1 MRFGLRLI
9 LAGFAACGAG
19 ALFISDSFTE
29 PLEGLEPQPI
39 WKGIVAAVLGVCLLG
54 FGLKYII
61 DEKRENKAIA
71 NRSDDSA

>member
-9 LAGFAACGAG
+9 LASFAAFGAG

-29 PLEGLEPQPI
+29 PLEGLEPQPM
-39 WKGIVAAVLGVCLLG
+39 WKGVVAVILGLALLG

-61 DEKRENKAIA
+61 DERRANKAIA
-71 NRSDDSA
+71 RSSDEST